1 MKNMENKNG
10 ENKMK
15 KIDANRLSDAIGEI
29 DESLIA
35 EYETKKDFRAYRIRM
50 RTRIIA
56 AAASVAIVVAAVP
69 LTLHFMRPH
78 DADDIPP
85 QETTA
90 PDMRTISPRTISRT
104 TAFSR

>member
-35 EYETKKDFRAYRIRM
+35 EYETKKDFRA
-50 RTRIIA
+50 
-56 AAASVAIVVAAVP
+56 
-69 LTLHFMRPH
+69 
-78 DADDIPP
+78 
-85 QETTA
+85 
-90 PDMRTISPRTISRT
+90 
-104 TAFSR
+104 

>member
-35 EYETKKDFRAYRIRM
+35 EYETKKISAH
-50 RTRIIA
+50 TGSECA
-56 AAASVAIVVAAVP
+56 PA
-69 LTLHFMRPH
+69 LL
-78 DADDIPP
+78 PP
-85 QETTA
+85 RL
-90 PDMRTISPRTISRT
+90 PWR
-104 TAFSR
+104 